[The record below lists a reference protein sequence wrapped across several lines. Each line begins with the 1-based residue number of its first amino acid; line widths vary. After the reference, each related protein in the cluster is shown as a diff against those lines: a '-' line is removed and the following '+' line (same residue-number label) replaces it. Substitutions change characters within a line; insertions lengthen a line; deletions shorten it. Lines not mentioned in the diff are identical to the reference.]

1 MINKYVDKRVEILD
15 NVQSDV
21 LKLPPFNIIHDNINY
36 MPFPIQHDNIQ
47 FLRHLLP
54 LQPYICLEI

>member
-1 MINKYVDKRVEILD
+1 MYVDKRVEILD
-15 NVQSDV
+15 TQSDV
-21 LKLPPFNIIHDNINY
+21 LKLPPFNIIHNNINY
-36 MPFPIQHDNIQ
+36 MTFPIQRDNIQ